1 MLLIGET
8 MATKANSQTVKI
20 RKINHNLPTC
30 EDIVPHGTNGSFILD
45 FRNVSGKQ
53 AKSHTKHFKT
63 ERHTPQTFLKR
74 IKAGWQ
80 YTNAHYK
87 RFPATMTDTDFIDG
101 RRRNVKTP
109 RIKENFAGSRVISL
123 DDDSAKPV
131 IVDYWT
137 KGEPSNYLYAFVE
150 SATSRPGKEKGHPV
164 IILNADITNIQDYE
178 ELLRAINYAYPQL
191 DQSIN
196 SCNRITYNK
205 RGATIHEVGNI
216 VTYAQLFQRFVLPYR
231 EHLQRQE
238 MAFNAIQGKRVVHG
252 TQNNENQLQAS
263 NRLAAYQQAAYKRII
278 DELGQ
283 TLAGRNQALL
293 KASTQ
298 IGRFLITEWADK
310 NLWLNAET
318 DIIKAC
324 LQNGYIPKYG
334 NEQEVLRI
342 FNIGRN
348 NAYQPV
354 PRPIDKYPA
363 LANPR
368 EGVPTM
374 GSPSTVANSAT
385 ECHKNALYAPHF
397 QGWHNEQP
405 ITITMQPG
413 QYLGDVMPDTL
424 PARCLINAQTG
435 MGKTT
440 WISKLQEPFVYVC
453 AGKIALEQ
461 FIANRRKLGL
471 SIDAYYQH
479 EKTANEYSSY
489 IVTTYESLPKV
500 LKYINIQNF
509 SLIVDE
515 FHNLAVSSSRSYRYK
530 SLRKLLDII
539 FYEWQAIR
547 LLSGTHLRVFHGGF
561 RGFTLVNC
569 KSQIRHQQA
578 VRIGWDGDKMT
589 KFDAWATNF
598 NASQTSITYLNNKG
612 QQLDK
617 YKAMAIAKG
626 AKANEIACINADERN
641 SEAAQMVIN
650 HETLPARVKHV
661 FVTSAINESI
671 SIKRHFDVI
680 HIVSPVSPAVGQQL
694 VNRLRGDAMA
704 NLVYWYTNGTGKGY
718 QFDSETLANEW
729 TLWAYKRAK
738 CRNKVAKYDP
748 NTQEGMRAN
757 MELKAFAGDVDNW
770 IQIRADEANNEKY
783 YDVDFLSISHSVYN
797 DEASYAHNNPIYFKG
812 KTRLYG
818 WLWDD
823 DIHLRQSAI
832 KPKTKQQVEMIATLS
847 QEERQAAIVEMV
859 DTIANNGYEPCLQN
873 VLDSETPNDLR
884 TLSQHVLNIVDE
896 LGQQESGPAFNTAC
910 ELVKEV
916 GTSKRKE
923 WATRLK
929 IRVQYWK
936 LTKQELTT
944 SVYDTFRVGERYTA
958 DEIHAKMW
966 ELFDNH
972 NMLEDVARN
981 GKLTKTRSTQLFKL
995 FFGTKRGK
1003 LKVRNVNCHII
1014 LNDDPLS
1021 ISGLISHFYEQN
1033 NNIDNESEKF
1043 NKKTTFQPIQASQKP
1058 SKESEK
1064 PEIAYMPA
1072 LFDMPKTPNKRYLL

>member
-1 MLLIGET
+1 
-8 MATKANSQTVKI
+8 MATKANSQTIKI
-20 RKINHNLPTC
+20 RKINHTLPTC
-30 EDIVPHGTNGSFILD
+30 TDIVARGTNGSFILD
-45 FRNVSGKQ
+45 FRNVSGKR
-53 AKSHTKHFKT
+53 AKSSTKHFKT

-87 RFPATMTDTDFIDG
+87 RFPSTMADADFING

-123 DDDSAKPV
+123 DDDSAKPG
-131 IVDYWT
+131 IVDYWI
-137 KGEPSNYLYAFVE
+137 KGEPAQYIYAFVE
-150 SATSRPGKEKGHPV
+150 SSNSKPSKEKGHPV

-196 SCNRITYNK
+196 TCNRITYNK
-205 RGATIHEVGNI
+205 IGAKIHEVGNI

-238 MAFNAIQGKRVVHG
+238 MVLNECLNAMQGEKATYG
-252 TQNNENQLQAS
+252 TQSNENRLQ
-263 NRLAAYQQAAYKRII
+263 AYQQAAYKRII
-278 DELGQ
+278 DELAQ

-318 DIIKAC
+318 DVIKAC
-324 LQNGYIPKYG
+324 LQNGYIPQYG
-334 NEQEVLRI
+334 NEHEVLRI

-354 PRPIDKYPA
+354 PRPANKYPA
-363 LANPR
+363 VADLRDSMPAGPPSAAAR
-368 EGVPTM
+368 AGAGAATM
-374 GSPSTVANSAT
+374 PYHT
-385 ECHKNALYAPHF
+385 PHF
-397 QGWHNEQP
+397 EGWHNDQP
-405 ITITMQPG
+405 MTFDLQPG
-413 QYLGDVMPDTL
+413 QYLGDVLPDTL
-424 PARCLINAQTG
+424 PARALINAHTG
-435 MGKTT
+435 IGKTT
-440 WISKLQEPFVYVC
+440 WISKLDTPFVYVV

-500 LKYINIQNF
+500 LKYINIHNF

-539 FYEWQAIR
+539 FYEWQAVR

-569 KSQIRHQQA
+569 KSQARQQQA
-578 VRIGWDGDKMT
+578 VRISWDRDKMT

-641 SEAAQMVIN
+641 SEAAQMVIKA
-650 HETLPARVKHV
+650 ETLPARVKHV

-704 NLVYWYTNGTGKGY
+704 NFVYWYTYGTGKGY
-718 QFDSETLANEW
+718 QFDSEQLGNEYA
-729 TLWAYKRAK
+729 LWAYKRAEL
-738 CRNKVAKYDP
+738 RNKAAKYDP
-748 NTQEGMRAN
+748 NTQAGIMAN
-757 MELKAFAGDVDNW
+757 MELKAFAGNIDNW
-770 IQIRADEANNEKY
+770 IQIRVDETNGEKY

-797 DEASYAHNNPIYFKG
+797 DEAKFAHNNPAYFKG

-818 WLWDD
+818 WLWGEDV
-823 DIHLRQSAI
+823 HLGQSTI
-832 KPKTKQQVEMIATLS
+832 KPETKQRVEIIAALS

-859 DTIANNGYEPCLQN
+859 DGIANNGYEPCRQN

-884 TLSQHVLNIVDE
+884 TLSQHVLNIVE
-896 LGQQESGPAFNTAC
+896 EFGKQESGPAFNTAC

-923 WATRLK
+923 WNTRLK

-944 SVYDTFRVGERYTA
+944 SVYSAFRVGERYTA
-958 DEIHAKMW
+958 DEIYAKMS
-966 ELFDNH
+966 ELFHNH
-972 NMLEDVARN
+972 HMLEDVARN
-981 GKLTKTRSTQLFKL
+981 GRLTKTRSTQLFKL

-1003 LKVRNVNCHII
+1003 LKGRNVNCHIV
-1014 LNDDPLS
+1014 LNDDPLAVG
-1021 ISGLISHFYEQN
+1021 GLISHFYEQN
-1033 NNIDNESEKF
+1033 NNIDNKSEKF
-1043 NKKTTFQPIQASQKP
+1043 TGKEQFRPIQVSQKP

-1064 PEIAYMPA
+1064 PKNAYMPA
-1072 LFDMPKTPNKRYLL
+1072 LFDMPDIPIKARYR